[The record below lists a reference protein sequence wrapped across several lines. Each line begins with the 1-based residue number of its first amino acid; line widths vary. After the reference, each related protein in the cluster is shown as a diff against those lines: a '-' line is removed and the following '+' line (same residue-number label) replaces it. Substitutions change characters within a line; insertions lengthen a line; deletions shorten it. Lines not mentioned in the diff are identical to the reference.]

1 MPGTVVIEKCATKEL
16 ADERAA
22 ALAGHK
28 AVIVV
33 SDEVEINVFTA
44 TGVVARIPERS
55 DVETASFL
63 VIATNGV

>member
-28 AVIVV
+28 SVIVV
-33 SDEVEINVFTA
+33 SEDVEINVFTA
-44 TGVVARIPERS
+44 TSPGARIPERS
-55 DVETASFL
+55 EVETASFL